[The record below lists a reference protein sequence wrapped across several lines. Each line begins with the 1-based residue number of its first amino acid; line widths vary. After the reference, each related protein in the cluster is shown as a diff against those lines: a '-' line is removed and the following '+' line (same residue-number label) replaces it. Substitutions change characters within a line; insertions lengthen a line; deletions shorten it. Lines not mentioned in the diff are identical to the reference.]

1 VRFEFATAG
10 RIVFGPGTI
19 AELPAAAR
27 NLGTR
32 VLVVTGRDDGRWA
45 AHLDAL
51 SAAGLTCATYPT
63 PGEPTIDLVRTGVA
77 RAREHG
83 ADLVVAIGGGSAID
97 ASKAIAALATNPGDA
112 LDYLEVV
119 GKGQPLAVA
128 PLPVI
133 AVPTTAGTGAEVT
146 RNAVIG
152 VPERRVKVSLRSAL
166 MLPRVAIVDPDLTL
180 DLPPVVTAFTGLDAL
195 TQLIEPYV
203 SSRANPLVD
212 ALCLEGLR
220 RAAGAIRRVYH
231 DGSDRDAREAM
242 SLASLFGGLAL
253 ANAGLGAVHGLA
265 GPIGGRVRAPHGAI
279 CAALLPHVTAVN
291 LHALETRAPDHPARQ
306 RYDVIARIL
315 TGRGDATAADVVDW
329 LRALIVEL
337 DIPSLATYGLGAED
351 VDILVEQAQRAS
363 SMKANPIVLTAGELR
378 EVLEKAMAMK

>member
-27 NLGTR
+27 GLGTR
-32 VLVVTGRDDGRWA
+32 ALVVTGRNEGRWA
-45 AHLDAL
+45 AHVDAIA
-51 SAAGLTCATYPT
+51 AAGLACRTFAT
-63 PGEPTIDLVRTGVA
+63 PGEPTIELVREGVE
-77 RAREHG
+77 RARDHR
-83 ADLVVAIGGGSAID
+83 ADVVVAIGGGSGLD
-97 ASKAIAALATNPGDA
+97 AGKAIAALAANPGDA

-119 GKGQPLAVA
+119 GKGQPLVHA

-152 VPERRVKVSLRSAL
+152 VTERRVKVSLRSAL

-180 DLPPVVTAFTGLDAL
+180 DLPPAVTAFTGLDAL

-203 SSRANPLVD
+203 SSRANPPVD
-212 ALCLEGLR
+212 ALCREGLW
-220 RAAGAIRRVYH
+220 RAAGAIRRAYH
-231 DGSDRDAREAM
+231 DGSDREAREAM

-265 GPIGGRVRAPHGAI
+265 GPIGGRVHAPHGAI
-279 CAALLPHVTAVN
+279 CAALLSHVTATN
-291 LHALETRAPDHPARQ
+291 LRALETRAPDHGALARYEHVG
-306 RYDVIARIL
+306 RLL
-315 TGRGDATAADVVDW
+315 TGRSDATAADGVDW
-329 LRALIVEL
+329 LRALVAEL
-337 DIPSLATYGLGAED
+337 HIPSLGTYGLGPDD
-351 VDILVEQAQRAS
+351 VEVLVEQAQRAS
-363 SMKANPIVLTAGELR
+363 SMKANSIVLTPAELR
-378 EVLEKAMAMK
+378 GVLEEAIAK